1 MTLALLTHVGH
12 WLNDHRRCRNVRLGE
27 REDGQGDDTGE
38 EHVEGIYM
46 GKTECSID
54 LPLLYTM
61 WALRARYCWVEMTDE
76 PGKRAAIM
84 LCTLA

>member
-1 MTLALLTHVGH
+1 
-12 WLNDHRRCRNVRLGE
+12 
-27 REDGQGDDTGE
+27 
-38 EHVEGIYM
+38 M